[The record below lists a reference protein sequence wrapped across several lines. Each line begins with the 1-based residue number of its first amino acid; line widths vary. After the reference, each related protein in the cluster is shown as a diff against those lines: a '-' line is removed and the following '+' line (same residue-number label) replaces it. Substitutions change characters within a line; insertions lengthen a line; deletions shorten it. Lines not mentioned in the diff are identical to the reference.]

1 MILTFEIVVG
11 FVLAAVSVVV
21 SLFAS
26 SHVVLYKRDSRAA
39 IAWTGLIWLA
49 PFVGTLLYVLL
60 GINRI
65 ERRARTLRTD
75 TMSSSRP
82 ASVKQIASSTRA
94 PDVSSSLTQLSR
106 LVERVTGQEL
116 THGNSVEPLTGG
128 DEVYPAM
135 LSAIE
140 SAQRTIGLSTYIFDA
155 DEVGLKFAKALAAAR
170 ERGVEVR
177 VLIDAV
183 GASYA
188 FSSIVAALEELGL
201 RVETF
206 NPPLLP
212 GRFRYANLRNHR
224 KILTIDGT
232 IAFTGGMNIRGC
244 CASSDDNPAS
254 VDDLH
259 FRLSG
264 PIVKHVQE
272 TFAADWLFAAD
283 EEIVGEGWYPE
294 LKPRGDCA
302 ARGIVAGPDEQ
313 HDRLRLTLLGAC
325 QCAMQSIRIVT
336 PYFLPEA
343 SLISA
348 LNVAA
353 LRGVTVEILIP
364 EHGNQKLVQ
373 WACDAQL
380 WQLVTQGCE
389 VRKTPQPFDHSKLV
403 MIDDEWVLMGS
414 SNWDPRSLRLNFEFN
429 VECYGHALTES
440 LTDIFETKK
449 AKSKPVTIDQLESR
463 SLPIKL
469 RDGVARLATPFL

>member
-1 MILTFEIVVG
+1 MTLTFEIVVG
-11 FVLAAVSVVV
+11 FVLAAVSFVV
-21 SLFAS
+21 SLVAS
-26 SHVVLYKRDSRAA
+26 GHVVLYKRDSRAA
-39 IAWTGLIWLA
+39 IAWAGLIWLA

-75 TMSSSRP
+75 TTLSSRP
-82 ASVKQIASSTRA
+82 LCPTTDVKSGRV
-94 PDVSSSLTQLSR
+94 PDGRLIPTQLSR
-106 LVERVTGQEL
+106 LVGRVTGQNL
-116 THGNSVEPLTGG
+116 THGNSIEPLCGG
-128 DEVYPAM
+128 DEAYPAM

-140 SAQRTIGLSTYIFDA
+140 SAQQTIGLSTYIFD
-155 DEVGLKFAKALAAAR
+155 DDDMGLKFANALSAAR

-183 GASYA
+183 GATYG
-188 FSSIVAALEELGL
+188 FSTIATLEGLGV

-224 KILTIDGT
+224 KILTIDGQ

-244 CASSDDNPAS
+244 CATSDDCPAS
-254 VDDLH
+254 EDDLH
-259 FRLSG
+259 FRLGG
-264 PIVKHVQE
+264 PIVRHVQDAF
-272 TFAADWLFAAD
+272 TADWSFAAS
-283 EEIVGEGWYPE
+283 EELVGAGWYSE
-294 LKPRGDCA
+294 LKPSGEYA
-302 ARGIVAGPDEQ
+302 ARGIVAGPDEPF
-313 HDRLRLTLLGAC
+313 DRLRLTLLGAC
-325 QCAMQSIRIVT
+325 QCANRSLRIVT

-353 LRGVTVEILIP
+353 LRGVTVEILLP

-380 WQLVTQGCE
+380 WQLVGQGCD
-389 VRKTPQPFDHSKLV
+389 VRKTARPFDHSKLV
-403 MIDDEWVLMGS
+403 IVDDEWVLMGS

-429 VECYGHALTES
+429 VECYGQKLAES
-440 LTDIFETKK
+440 LNELFESKK
-449 AKSKPVTIDQLESR
+449 AKSKQVTIDQLEAR

>member
-1 MILTFEIVVG
+1 MTLTFEIVVG
-11 FVLAAVSVVV
+11 FVLAAVSFVV
-21 SLFAS
+21 SLVAS
-26 SHVVLYKRDSRAA
+26 GHVVLYKRDSRAA
-39 IAWTGLIWLA
+39 IAWAGLIWLA

-65 ERRARTLRTD
+65 ERRARTLRSD
-75 TMSSSRP
+75 AASSSHP
-82 ASVKQIASSTRA
+82 ACPSTNATDARG
-94 PDVSSSLTQLSR
+94 PDVSLVPTQLSM
-106 LVERVTGQEL
+106 LVGRVTGQEL
-116 THGNSVEPLTGG
+116 THGNSIEPLCGG
-128 DEVYPAM
+128 DEAYPAM

-140 SAQRTIGLSTYIFDA
+140 SARRTIGLSTYIFD
-155 DEVGLKFAKALAAAR
+155 DDDVGLKFAKALSAAR

-183 GASYA
+183 GATYGVSA
-188 FSSIVAALEELGL
+188 VGTLKELGV

-224 KILTIDGT
+224 KILTIDGRV
-232 IAFTGGMNIRGC
+232 AFTGGMNIRGC
-244 CASSDDNPAS
+244 CATTDDRPAS

-259 FRLSG
+259 FQLGG
-264 PIVKHVQE
+264 PVVRQVQD
-272 TFAADWLFAAD
+272 TFTADWLFAAN
-283 EEIVGEGWYPE
+283 EELVGAEWYPQ
-294 LKPRGDCA
+294 LKPSGEYA
-302 ARGIVAGPDEQ
+302 ARGIVAGPDQ
-313 HDRLRLTLLGAC
+313 KFDRLRLTLLGAC
-325 QCAMQSIRIVT
+325 QCANRSIRIVS

-353 LRGVTVEILIP
+353 LRGVTVEILLP

-380 WQLVTQGCE
+380 WQLVGQGCD
-389 VRKTPQPFDHSKLV
+389 VRRTSRPFDHSKLV
-403 MIDDEWVLMGS
+403 IVDDEWVLMGS

-429 VECYGHALTES
+429 VECYGGELAKRLTE
-440 LTDIFETKK
+440 IFEVKK
-449 AKSKPVTIDQLESR
+449 AKSKQVTIEQLEAR

-469 RDGVARLATPFL
+469 RDGVARLAAPFL